1 MSHHP
6 PHYRIV
12 ARPAQIAQTA
22 LAALALFSAM
32 PRAAQPSD
40 PTTTTARERIFTDLP
55 GRGEQGGWVLTLSP
69 SAEVALPAAYD
80 GADLTVSRAATDLAA
95 EYWFSQ
101 QFIATLGV
109 GAEYSHYALSNLEDA
124 AGIDEPLDDALST
137 SLRPGL
143 RVNFS
148 REWGAFAFA
157 TLRFAGDPGADLDKA
172 FTGGGAAGARWS
184 PNDSLTFLLGAGAT
198 SQLDDTTAYYPVLG
212 VNWKINE
219 NWSLDTLG
227 TGGALRY
234 RLNDAWRLGLG
245 ARYESRDYRL
255 DDDASVPDGV
265 LRDDRALVEL
275 TATWTPQ
282 PLIDLTFAVGAVPW
296 SELTL
301 DDACS
306 SEVFEATGDPT
317 AFFSLRGA
325 IRF

>member
-1 MSHHP
+1 MKTMHNTSH
-6 PHYRIV
+6 
-12 ARPAQIAQTA
+12 A
-22 LAALALFSAM
+22 LAALPLPLLALALAPAAS
-32 PRAAQPSD
+32 AQPAD
-40 PTTTTARERIFTDLP
+40 PTTNLTRERIFSGQP
-55 GRGEQGGWVLTLSP
+55 GRGEAGGWALTLSP
-69 SAEVALPAAYD
+69 SAELTLPAEYD
-80 GADLTVSRAATDLAA
+80 DADLTVSRAGADLSA

-101 QFIATLGV
+101 QLVATLGV
-109 GAEYSHYALSNLEDA
+109 GGEYSRYALSNLDDA
-124 AGIDEPLDDALST
+124 AGIDEPLNDALST
-137 SLRPGL
+137 SIRPGV
-143 RVNFS
+143 RFNFW
-148 REWGAFAFA
+148 RQWGTFAFG
-157 TLRFAGDPGADLDKA
+157 TFRFAGDPGVDLDKA

-184 PNDSLTFLLGAGAT
+184 PSDSLTLLLGAGAT
-198 SQLDDTTAYYPVLG
+198 SQLDDTTSYYPVLG
-212 VNWKINE
+212 VNWQINDQ
-219 NWSLDTLG
+219 WSLDTLG
-227 TGGALRY
+227 TGGAIRY
-234 RLNDAWRLGLG
+234 RLGDQWRFGLG

-301 DDACS
+301 DDAGS